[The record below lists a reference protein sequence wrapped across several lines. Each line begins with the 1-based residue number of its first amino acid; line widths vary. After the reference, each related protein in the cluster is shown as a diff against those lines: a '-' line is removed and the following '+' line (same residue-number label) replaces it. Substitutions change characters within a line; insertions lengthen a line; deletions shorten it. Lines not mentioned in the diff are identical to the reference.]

1 MHDPCFDGSERKD
14 EQLRIVGQCHACTV
28 ASLVAQPCAVK
39 LMRIKIKKS
48 LLTSTRS
55 YQWTD
60 KMVYILAANK
70 YLKSNNGRSRV
81 IYIGTTETG
90 RPHTQKIASRGKSK
104 ENGLVGGQDDRT
116 ADPRRR

>member
-81 IYIGTTETG
+81 NIIAESGRSDDSRSTLNVKGTYQG
-90 RPHTQKIASRGKSK
+90 A
-104 ENGLVGGQDDRT
+104 V
-116 ADPRRR
+116 